1 MAEQGIIPDI
11 TAGVLIGGKSR
22 RFGRDK
28 VVEPLGGVMLVER
41 VVSVLKPLFQE
52 IILIGHQRQK
62 IAGYKTVPDII
73 PDCGP
78 LGGIYTALETSKN
91 PYCFIFAADMPN
103 LNTGL
108 IRYMAG
114 LKEKADIV
122 IPKVP
127 KGIEPLHAVY
137 SRTAIPVIK
146 DMLAKRS
153 LKILN
158 LIEKM
163 KIEYVEYQ
171 SIKYFGDPLRIFSNI
186 NSLSDIDTVFRRE
199 K

>member
-1 MAEQGIIPDI
+1 LVEQGILPDI

-28 VVEPLGGVMLVER
+28 VIEPLGGVMLVER
-41 VVSVLKPLFQE
+41 VVSVLKPLFSE

-73 PDCGP
+73 PGCGP

-114 LKEKADIV
+114 LKEKADII

-127 KGIEPLHAVY
+127 KGIEPLHAIY
-137 SRTAIPVIK
+137 SNTAIPAIK
-146 DMLAKRS
+146 DLLAKRKF
-153 LKILN
+153 KISN
-158 LIEKM
+158 LVEQVNT
-163 KIEYVEYQ
+163 EYIGYT
-171 SIKYFGDPLRIFSNI
+171 SIKDFGDPSCIFSNI
-186 NSLSDIDTVFRRE
+186 NTVSDINIILKR
-199 K
+199 